1 MRTQMKIDY
10 KVAHVDGLKK
20 SMDRY
25 SWEWVDFI
33 VWAERYS
40 LSNHVEVEIFGP
52 EGQNGSAV
60 KGEYT
65 AAGAD
70 KNTTKIDEK
79 PAAAV

>member
-1 MRTQMKIDY
+1 MKIDY
-10 KVAHVDGLKK
+10 KVTTVDGQKK

-52 EGQNGSAV
+52 EGQNGSAA
-60 KGEYT
+60 KGEYK
-65 AAGAD
+65 AADAD
-70 KNTTKIDEK
+70 KNLNKVGET
-79 PAAAV
+79 PATI

>member
-1 MRTQMKIDY
+1 MKIDY
-10 KVAHVDGLKK
+10 KVTGVEGLKK

-25 SWEWVDFI
+25 SWEWPDFI

-60 KGEYT
+60 KGEYH
-65 AAGAD
+65 ASGAEGV
-70 KNTTKIDEK
+70 K
-79 PAAAV
+79 A